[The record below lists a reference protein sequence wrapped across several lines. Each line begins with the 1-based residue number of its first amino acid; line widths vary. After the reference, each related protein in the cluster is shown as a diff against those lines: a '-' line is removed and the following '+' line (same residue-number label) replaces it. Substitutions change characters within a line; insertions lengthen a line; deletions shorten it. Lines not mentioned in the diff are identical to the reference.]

1 MDKLRGNL
9 ARYRLAQTID
19 KQGGDMAEEQVKNED
34 STERVVA
41 LQTMYIKDVSFEAPN
56 SPEVFLESDI
66 SPETKINLSNTHNK
80 IGDDSYDVQLK
91 INVESTYGEKT
102 MFVAEI
108 EQAGVFLIKG
118 YNEEEVKGLIAVFCP
133 NTLFPFVRE
142 LVSSLVTKGGFPAL
156 LLQPINFDAIY
167 SQAIEEAAAK
177 KTN

>member
-1 MDKLRGNL
+1 
-9 ARYRLAQTID
+9 
-19 KQGGDMAEEQVKNED
+19 MAEEQVKNED

-142 LVSSLVTKGGFPAL
+142 LVSSLVTKGGFPAF

-167 SQAIEEAAAK
+167 SQAIEEAAAQK
-177 KTN
+177 AN

>member
-1 MDKLRGNL
+1 
-9 ARYRLAQTID
+9 
-19 KQGGDMAEEQVKNED
+19 MAEEQVKNED
-34 STERVVA
+34 STEKVVA
-41 LQTMYIKDVSFEAPN
+41 LQTMYVKDVSFEAPN

-91 INVESTYGEKT
+91 IKVESTYGEKT
-102 MFVAEI
+102 MFVAEV

-118 YNEEEVKGLIAVFCP
+118 YNEEEIKGLIAVFCP

-167 SQAIEEAAAK
+167 SQAIEEAAAQK
-177 KTN
+177 AN

>member
-1 MDKLRGNL
+1 
-9 ARYRLAQTID
+9 
-19 KQGGDMAEEQVKNED
+19 MAEEQVKNED